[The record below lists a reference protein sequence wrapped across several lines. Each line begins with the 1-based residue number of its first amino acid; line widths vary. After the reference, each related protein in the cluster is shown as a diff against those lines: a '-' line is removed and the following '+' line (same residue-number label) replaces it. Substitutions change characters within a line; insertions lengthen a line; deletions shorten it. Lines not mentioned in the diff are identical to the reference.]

1 MKLCLGFARCGH
13 ADWYCCAVLCARA
26 TPALRMYRKA
36 EAVCPSPPEILLRWT
51 ASRVA
56 KLFRSSE
63 RSPVPVSSPP
73 SSLQTAPAQS
83 SEASASLQSTSVT
96 AEQAT
101 DEANAAARSAGR
113 TKLVEPYGV
122 PYEEV
127 TRADLDSWLC
137 RSLFAKPHCAELS
150 SRERAELA
158 EYVDELEAAVRAS
171 DSAMAAALGLGRDV
185 AGMVVEQ
192 GRGVA
197 GRVVE
202 QGRGVAGR
210 VVEQGRGVAGRVGAV
225 AQETPS
231 VRRAVQQTKSLA
243 SKGLDAGKL
252 VVEATKGVASDL
264 KIRLGSQG
272 DPLSDSD
279 EPTSSPAEV
288 SMAGPVAASQTVAPP
303 AATRLLKSLASLR
316 ARARPTAA
324 VSSMCGPLDPM
335 RWRHRPAMFY
345 AFSHI
350 VSRADANSVSRGRIP
365 CMRRTGCFGPN

>member
-1 MKLCLGFARCGH
+1 M
-13 ADWYCCAVLCARA
+13 
-26 TPALRMYRKA
+26 
-36 EAVCPSPPEILLRWT
+36 
-51 ASRVA
+51 
-56 KLFRSSE
+56 
-63 RSPVPVSSPP
+63 
-73 SSLQTAPAQS
+73 
-83 SEASASLQSTSVT
+83 
-96 AEQAT
+96 
-101 DEANAAARSAGR
+101 
-113 TKLVEPYGV
+113 
-122 PYEEV
+122 
-127 TRADLDSWLC
+127 
-137 RSLFAKPHCAELS
+137 
-150 SRERAELA
+150 
-158 EYVDELEAAVRAS
+158 
-171 DSAMAAALGLGRDV
+171 
-185 AGMVVEQ
+185 
-192 GRGVA
+192 
-197 GRVVE
+197 
-202 QGRGVAGR
+202 
-210 VVEQGRGVAGRVGAV
+210 
-225 AQETPS
+225 
-231 VRRAVQQTKSLA
+231 QQTKSLA

>member
-210 VVEQGRGVAGRVGAV
+210 VGAV